1 MGLYKRGSTWW
12 ISFTFNGKQI
22 RTSTE
27 TDDKKLAE
35 RIQHKVM
42 TEVAEG
48 KWFERKSGIETFAE
62 MMKRYMEEHS
72 AVKKRSASRDEA
84 SLKHLLPFFGPL
96 TLREIQP
103 ELISRYKVNRLAAKA
118 APGTL
123 NRELALM
130 KHAFTLSIKEWG
142 WAKENPV
149 KMVSMEKESPHK
161 DRWLTDGEEKQ
172 LLTVCPS
179 WLREIVTFAL
189 DTGCRRGEILSLS
202 WKNLDLQKGVVVVFG
217 KKTSEWRGVPLTHR
231 LRDML
236 KAKQASRK
244 VRSLHD
250 NFVFCTQAGVAV
262 NIHEL
267 RWAFESALHTAAI
280 DNFRFHDLRH
290 TFATRLAQNGV
301 DLFTIQKLLGH
312 KSYATTERY
321 AHHYTESLRR
331 GIHVLDAYT
340 ESLSNDDDRT
350 ERYED
355 VPERFIT
362 NLSQSGKNTL
372 DFLEQESWKTVDIK
386 EIAREGT

>member
-1 MGLYKRGSTWW
+1 MGLYRRGPAWW
-12 ISFTFNGKQI
+12 ISFTYNGRQV
-22 RTSTE
+22 RQSTE

-35 RIQHKVM
+35 KIYHKVM

-48 KWFERKSGIETFAE
+48 KWFERQEETRTFAE
-62 MMKRYMEEHS
+62 MMERYMKEHS
-72 AVKKRSASRDEA
+72 VVKKRSTTRDRA
-84 SLKHLLPFFGPL
+84 SLKHLLPFFGAL
-96 TLREIQP
+96 TLREIRPGQ
-103 ELISRYKVNRLAAKA
+103 ISRYKADRLAAGA
-118 APGTL
+118 SPGTL

-149 KMVSMEKESPHK
+149 KMVSMEKEAPHK
-161 DRWLTDGEEKQ
+161 DRWLTDDEERR
-172 LLTVCPS
+172 LLAACPR
-179 WLREIVTFAL
+179 WLKEIVVFAI

-202 WKNLDLQKGVVVVFG
+202 WKDVDLQRGVAIVFG
-217 KKTSEWRGVPLTHR
+217 KKTSEWRGVPLTRR
-231 LRDML
+231 LRDVL
-236 KAKQASRK
+236 TENQASQK

-250 NFVFCTQAGVAV
+250 NPVFCNPEGLTV

-267 RWAFESALHTAAI
+267 RWAFEVALSEAGI
-280 DNFRFHDLRH
+280 SSFRFHDLRH
-290 TFATRLAQNGV
+290 SFATRLAQNGV

-331 GIHVLDAYT
+331 GINVLDVYA
-340 ESLSNDDDRT
+340 ENLSS
-350 ERYED
+350 EEVKEEGQKS

-372 DFLEQESWKTVDIK
+372 DLSSRKTRKKVD
-386 EIAREGT
+386 TV